1 MNQYFILFSLG
12 FFTFF
17 SSTLGLSSVQS
28 VQPFIMTNATT
39 CPTCLV
45 VKTSISIQNTFP
57 WLFNNP
63 NTRFFYTKTDSRGW
77 PIYQH
82 ISGQNILYYLHFYDE
97 GIFYNGFYVINDL
110 ETGYVE
116 SDGLSTNTYLV
127 RIFSITCTFMMREF
141 SIMASMLSTILKLAM
156 LKVMD
161 VCLYTTLT
169 LMTVLMILEGIGTT
183 G

>member
-1 MNQYFILFSLG
+1 MNNRFILFSLG
-12 FFTFF
+12 FFALL
-17 SSTLGLSSVQS
+17 SSTLGVSPLQS

-116 SDGLSTNTYLV
+116 SDGRVFIYNSDSDDCPDDTGRNWYYWVDNDWVWDESIYVQDCNTAW
-127 RIFSITCTFMMREF
+127 EF
-141 SIMASMLSTILKLAM
+141 IEDDILDDRLWF
-156 LKVMD
+156 
-161 VCLYTTLT
+161 
-169 LMTVLMILEGIGTT
+169 
-183 G
+183 